1 MSIALY
7 QRDKVTEC
15 LIPYVHQGVSAGFP
29 SPALDFEDLKID
41 LNTELIK
48 HPMATYYGRVKG
60 VSMRNAGI
68 DDGDLLIIDKSLE
81 PRDGKIAVCFLDG
94 EFTAKRIRIKNQTV
108 ILYPENDDY
117 SPITVG
123 PENDFLVWGIVT
135 HVIKSV

>member
-94 EFTAKRIRIKNQTV
+94 EFTAKRIRIKNKTV

>member
-1 MSIALY
+1 MSITLY
-7 QRDKVTEC
+7 RRDRVTEC

-60 VSMRNAGI
+60 VSMKNAGI

-81 PRDGKIAVCFLDG
+81 PCDGKIAVCFLDG
-94 EFTAKRIRIKNQTV
+94 EFTAKRIRIKNKTV
-108 ILYPENDDY
+108 VLFPENDDY
-117 SPITVG
+117 SPIVVG
-123 PENDFLVWGIVT
+123 PDNDFIVWGIVT